1 MKWVYTIYG
10 LIKRFGALF
19 LMKSK
24 TGLLIYINWYACI
37 NNLRRLETYSMYEH
51 EFEIYREY

>member
-1 MKWVYTIYG
+1 MDG